1 MPDHYKTPAQAYD
14 DLKKLLVASE
24 VNERPNYYGPKLS
37 AARTDLANAMAKQRE
52 LDAQGYGVGSIWP
65 DIGRA
70 AKNVPYHA
78 GMALKNLAG
87 YTGGQFSDLAQMG
100 MNAWQMGMGKPP
112 TASVPGTSSEIINA
126 LGGDESHP
134 SALPMSLLAPGPG
147 GKIEGLAAI
156 LASSPTFIG
165 GKTLDRLFGQ
175 LNKVDGML
183 NKAENGFFHN
193 FGVAWRDAPD
203 PRKSG
208 TRGLVDQIY
217 MKRHPGPVDMKKL
230 DENWARYRED
240 FEGVQAA
247 NNKRIELSSQAIRL
261 EQLNQVDPTEMPA
274 FNKQPANREL
284 LEALAKRDPTISTSI
299 MKKKPTK

>member
-24 VNERPNYYGPKLS
+24 VNEKPNYYGPKLS

-70 AKNVPYHA
+70 AKNVPFHA
-78 GMALKNLAG
+78 ATALKNLAG
-87 YTGGQFSDLAQMG
+87 YTGGQFSDLAQLG
-100 MNAWQMGMGKPP
+100 MNAWQKGMGRPP
-112 TASVPGTSSEIINA
+112 TASVPGTSSEIIKA

-156 LASSPTFIG
+156 LSSSPTFIG
-165 GKTLDRLFGQ
+165 GSKLNKLLEQ
-175 LNKVDGML
+175 VNKVDRMTFRQ
-183 NKAENGFFHN
+183 ENLFKGRFGFN
-193 FGVAWRDAPD
+193 WQDAPD
-203 PRKSG
+203 PRSKHA
-208 TRGLVDQIY
+208 RWFVDQAY
-217 MKRHPGPVDMKKL
+217 MKANPGPVDTKVL
-230 DENWARYRED
+230 DANWQDYRREFED
-240 FEGVQAA
+240 LSIA
-247 NNKRIELSSQAIRL
+247 NQKRVELASQATRL
-261 EQLNQVDPTEMPA
+261 EQLNQMDPMDMPA

-284 LEALAKRDPTISTSI
+284 LEALAKHDPTISTAI

>member
-1 MPDHYKTPAQAYD
+1 LEGNVPDHYKTPAQAYD

-24 VNERPNYYGPKLS
+24 VNEKPNYYGPKLS
-37 AARTDLANAMAKQRE
+37 AARTELANAMAKQRE

-70 AKNVPYHA
+70 AKNVPSHA
-78 GMALKNLAG
+78 ITALKNLAG
-87 YTGGQFSDLAQMG
+87 YTGGQFADMAQLG

-112 TASVPGTSSEIINA
+112 VGEVPGNSSQIIEA

-134 SALPMSLLAPGPG
+134 SALPMSFLAPGPG

-156 LASSPTFIG
+156 LSSAPTFIG
-165 GKTLDRLFGQ
+165 GGKLEKLFGQ
-175 LNKVDGML
+175 LNKVDGIL

-208 TRGLVDQIY
+208 TRALVDQIY
-217 MKRHPGPVDMKKL
+217 MKKHPGPVDLKTL
-230 DENWARYRED
+230 DNNWARYKDD
-240 FEGVQAA
+240 FEGIQAA

-261 EQLNQVDPTEMPA
+261 EQLNQLDPSMMAPV
-274 FNKQPANREL
+274 KQGDLAN
-284 LEALAKRDPTISTSI
+284 ALNDPSIAKL
-299 MKKKPTK
+299 KPK